1 MKKYIILAV
10 SALLF
15 VACSNDEEITK
26 WNGEIRL
33 CTTTLLQTRAAQ
45 NIQGDQFEQNEKVDI
60 YINEETDDVPTITYP
75 QPLVY
80 TADGDGGLANDQTQ
94 SYPESN
100 GVRIYGIYPSGTA
113 VDDNTTLPSYF
124 EVKSDQTESAN
135 YKLSDLMF
143 GEPASNP
150 VFKQAAPVPVVFTH
164 LLSKININVEADG
177 ETLTADDLVNA
188 TVKIL
193 TPFIA
198 CSIGRENDFLIDPIE
213 GQFIE
218 ITAGILAANNMSC
231 SAIII
236 PQECSGE
243 FIQIVLANNGPTLTY
258 SLPEATTT
266 SAAFESGK
274 MYTYNIRASRYNLNA
289 TTQIQPWGEEGP
301 FEGMAT
307 N

>member
-15 VACSNDEEITK
+15 VACSNDDEITK

-80 TADGDGGLANDQTQ
+80 TADGNGGLANDQTQ

-218 ITAGILAANNMSC
+218 ITAGILAADNMSC

-236 PQECSGE
+236 PQACYGE
-243 FIQIVLANNGPTLTY
+243 FIQIVLPNNGPTLTY
-258 SLPEATTT
+258 SLPEATASTP
-266 SAAFESGK
+266 FVSGT